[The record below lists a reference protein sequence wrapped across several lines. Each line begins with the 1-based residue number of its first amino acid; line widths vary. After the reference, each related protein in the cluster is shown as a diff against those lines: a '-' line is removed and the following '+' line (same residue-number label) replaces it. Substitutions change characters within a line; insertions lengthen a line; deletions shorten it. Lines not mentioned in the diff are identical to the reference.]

1 MPFFHFDHENNP
13 PTCYSALLHLMCA
26 LLTGLAARSARS
38 HRWYWG
44 AVTVAFL
51 YSSFDEVIR
60 IHERFSVHIRPVL
73 DTSGFFYFAWII
85 PYSVL
90 VIVGLALIWPW
101 LRSLPKRT
109 RLGFVAAAGVFVF
122 GAVVM
127 EGLLGF
133 VVEDGGIE
141 ADWLMYSIFTTIEES
156 LEIFGLLIYI
166 TTALRYHV
174 EVLQTSVS
182 FDL

>member
-1 MPFFHFDHENNP
+1 M
-13 PTCYSALLHLMCA
+13 
-26 LLTGLAARSARS
+26 
-38 HRWYWG
+38 
-44 AVTVAFL
+44 
-51 YSSFDEVIR
+51 
-60 IHERFSVHIRPVL
+60 
-73 DTSGFFYFAWII
+73 
-85 PYSVL
+85 L